1 MKCRKLRMFGAG
13 GPGLQE
19 LFLAI
24 DEGVDVVGSK
34 FDAVAVSDRVG
45 GAGFYA
51 VTAENAARIIDVVHL
66 RIALARGNAIR
77 GSIFSGFDVNT
88 VRRTGCG
95 AQKTADALFVAVLV
109 TL

>member
-1 MKCRKLRMFGAG
+1 VFGAR

-19 LFLAI
+19 LFLTI
-24 DEGVDVVGSK
+24 DEGIDVVGSK

-45 GAGFYA
+45 GTGFYA
-51 VTAENAARIIDVVHL
+51 VTAENAARIIDVVDL
-66 RIALARGNAIR
+66 RIAFARGNAI
-77 GSIFSGFDVNT
+77 GGGIFSGFDVDT

-95 AQKTADALFVAVLV
+95 AQKTTYALFVAVFV